1 MAVRTSDFKFGREKW
16 IVSPFLTDGATH
28 TTIAAAIAAASYG
41 DSIFVRPG
49 TYIEN
54 LTLKNGVTIVADEG
68 PGLIGVVE
76 IVGKCTATDGARHV
90 FSGIRLTT
98 NSDNLLLVSG
108 TSQTRVIFVD
118 CFLFAADNTAI
129 SFTNSSA
136 SSSILL
142 NKCSGSIGGAG
153 IAYFASTSAG
163 NIVFNHCVMNG
174 NAASTTPS
182 TISAGSV
189 RIYNSTFSESIQT
202 TGTGAIWAKNT
213 FFNPQNTPSFVIDH
227 QGTSTL
233 DEANRLDF
241 CRFRASTDTSPCINV
256 GAGATLGLNNCSVSS
271 SNGTAAIQGAGTVV
285 YSSLSFTNQSAITTT
300 TKTGNIFRPG
310 IIRNDLQPAFLCS
323 VNGNQDDVTGDATT
337 YTIPFATEIFDK
349 ASNFSSTTF
358 TAPYTGKYLLTALIN
373 FHDTTSSHTLFNLNI
388 VTSNRSYK
396 IGNGNPFNIMDVSTF
411 LASGGSVIADM
422 DAADTATVT
431 LQVSNGTKVID
442 VGGSAGQN
450 FSYFSGE
457 FLG

>member
-1 MAVRTSDFKFGREKW
+1 MAVRTSDSKFGREKW
-16 IVSPFLTDGATH
+16 IVSPLLTDGATH
-28 TTIAAAIAAASYG
+28 TTIAGAIADASDG
-41 DSIFVRPG
+41 DTIFVRTG
-49 TYIEN
+49 VYTEN
-54 LTLKNGVTIVADEG
+54 ITLKNGVSIVADEA
-68 PGLIGVVE
+68 PGLIGDVE
-76 IVGKCTATDGARHV
+76 IVGKCTATDGATHV

-108 TSQTRVIFVD
+108 TSQTSVIFVD
-118 CFLFAADNTAI
+118 CFLFAADSTAI
-129 SFTNSSA
+129 SFTNSNA

-142 NKCSGSIGGAG
+142 NKCSGSLGAAGSTYFVSSSPGRLSFEFCRFGG
-153 IAYFASTSAG
+153 S
-163 NIVFNHCVMNG
+163 
-174 NAASTTPS
+174 ASTTTAS
-182 TISAGSV
+182 TASAGSI
-189 RIYNSTFSESIQT
+189 RFFHTNWSAPIQT
-202 TGTGAIWAKNT
+202 TSTADIFGKFC
-213 FFNPQNTPSFVIDH
+213 FFNPQSTPAFVIDH
-227 QGTSTL
+227 QATSST
-233 DEANRLDF
+233 DEANRFEF
-241 CRFRASTDTSPCINV
+241 CRFRAATSTNTAITV
-256 GAGATLGLNNCSVSS
+256 GAGATLAINNSSIDSV
-271 SNGTAAIQGAGTVV
+271 NATAAISGAGTLI
-285 YSSLSFTNQSAITTT
+285 YSDLTFTNQSAITTT
-300 TKTGNIFRPG
+300 TKTGDIFRPG

-349 ASNFSSTTF
+349 ANNFSSTTF

-388 VTSNRSYK
+388 ITSNRAYR
-396 IGNGNPFNIMDVSTF
+396 IGNGNPFNMMDVSTF